1 MYALGGLAVAGAAI
15 ALFRPTP
22 TAVDLA
28 TVQRGE
34 LEVLVVEEG
43 RTRVRDRFEI
53 SAPVAGRVQRIT
65 LDEGD
70 SIEAGQVVAQI
81 DPLPLTSE
89 VRSLMAQIEEMRAER
104 SGVETLRPK
113 AEALSQ
119 AEARIRAAQA
129 AEAEAAA
136 RVREMEERLEQ
147 SRRERQRAESLYED
161 GAIARQSLEDAQL
174 EETTRAQSLEVAQ
187 RILDRTQ
194 AEVSAAR
201 DEFQR
206 LQAEQK
212 DPDYLLQV
220 YDARI
225 RSLEAELTNL
235 VDRANRTDIRSPAT
249 GQVLRIQQKSEQ
261 FVEAGAPLLEV
272 GDLNQL
278 ELVIDLLSSDAVQV
292 NPGDPVRIEQWG
304 GDLGKA
310 RTLTGKVRK
319 IEPSAFT
326 KVSALGVEEQRV
338 NVIVDL
344 NEIPTNLGDRYRTE
358 AQIVVWRAAN
368 VLKVPIGAL
377 FGCDEGWCV
386 FTVRNHKAHRTPI
399 EIGQR
404 NQLEARVQQG
414 LDLGEQV
421 ILYPS
426 EGIQDGTKVRSRA
439 AGAAAPRLGKLRD
452 NSSRRSRN
460 NYRILS
466 KALWGM
472 ARIREF
478 LGHIPLK
485 ALCELSFDLFSKP

>member
-1 MYALGGLAVAGAAI
+1 MTVQPPEQKSEHNGHSRTTEASKAKRRKRFRFRRWMYALGGLAVAGAAI

-53 SAPVAGRVQRIT
+53 SAPVAGRVRRIM

-70 SIEAGQVVAQI
+70 SIEAGQVVAQL

-89 VRSLMAQIEEMRAER
+89 VRSLVAQIEEMRAER

-147 SRRERQRAESLYED
+147 ARRERQRAESLYED
-161 GAIARQSLEDAQL
+161 GAIALQNLEDAQL
-174 EETTRAQSLEVAQ
+174 EETTRAQSLEVA
-187 RILDRTQ
+187 RRTLDRAK

-201 DEFQR
+201 DQFQQ
-206 LQAEQK
+206 LQAEQQ

-225 RSLEAELTNL
+225 RSLEAELVNL
-235 VDRANRTDIRSPAT
+235 VDEAQRTEIRSPAT

-261 FVEAGAPLLEV
+261 FVEAGTPLLEV
-272 GDLNQL
+272 GNLNQL
-278 ELVIDLLSSDAVQV
+278 ELVVDVLSSDAVQI

-304 GDLGKA
+304 GGLDT
-310 RTLTGKVRK
+310 RTLTGHVHR

-344 NEIPTNLGDRYRTE
+344 TEIPTNLGDRYRTE
-358 AQIVVWRAAN
+358 AQIVVWRATD

-377 FGCDEGWCV
+377 FRCDEGWCV
-386 FTVRNHKAHRTPI
+386 FRVQNNQAHRTPI

-404 NQLEARVQQG
+404 NQLEAQVQQG

-421 ILYPS
+421 ILHPS
-426 EGIQDGTKVRSRA
+426 EDIQDGTRVRSRA
-439 AGAAAPRLGKLRD
+439 AGEKRTAT
-452 NSSRRSRN
+452 
-460 NYRILS
+460 
-466 KALWGM
+466 W
-472 ARIREF
+472 
-478 LGHIPLK
+478 
-485 ALCELSFDLFSKP
+485 

>member
-1 MYALGGLAVAGAAI
+1 M
-15 ALFRPTP
+15 
-22 TAVDLA
+22 
-28 TVQRGE
+28 
-34 LEVLVVEEG
+34 
-43 RTRVRDRFEI
+43 
-53 SAPVAGRVQRIT
+53 

-89 VRSLMAQIEEMRAER
+89 VQSLVAQIEEMRAER

-119 AEARIRAAQA
+119 AEARIRAARA

-147 SRRERQRAESLYED
+147 ARRERQRAESLYGD

-174 EETTRAQSLEVAQ
+174 EETTRAQSLEVA
-187 RILDRTQ
+187 RRTLDRAK

-201 DEFQR
+201 DQFQQ
-206 LQAEQK
+206 LQAEQQ

-225 RSLEAELTNL
+225 RSLEAELVNL
-235 VDRANRTDIRSPAT
+235 VDEAQRTEIRSPAT

-261 FVEAGAPLLEV
+261 FVEAGTPLLEV
-272 GDLNQL
+272 GNLNQL
-278 ELVIDLLSSDAVQV
+278 ELVVDVLSSDAVQI

-304 GDLGKA
+304 GGLDT
-310 RTLTGKVRK
+310 RTLTGHVHR

-344 NEIPTNLGDRYRTE
+344 TEIPTNLGDRYRTE
-358 AQIVVWRAAN
+358 AQIVVWRATD

-377 FGCDEGWCV
+377 FRCDEGWCV
-386 FTVRNHKAHRTPI
+386 FRVQNNQAHRTPI

-404 NQLEARVQQG
+404 NQLEAQVQQG

-421 ILYPS
+421 ILHPS
-426 EGIQDGTKVRSRA
+426 EDIQDGTRVRSRA
-439 AGAAAPRLGKLRD
+439 AGEKRTAT
-452 NSSRRSRN
+452 
-460 NYRILS
+460 
-466 KALWGM
+466 W
-472 ARIREF
+472 
-478 LGHIPLK
+478 
-485 ALCELSFDLFSKP
+485 

>member
-53 SAPVAGRVQRIT
+53 SAPVAGRVQRIM

-89 VRSLMAQIEEMRAER
+89 VRSLVAQIEEMRAER

-147 SRRERQRAESLYED
+147 ARRERQRAESLYED
-161 GAIARQSLEDAQL
+161 GAIALQNLEDAQL
-174 EETTRAQSLEVAQ
+174 EETTRAQSLEVA
-187 RILDRTQ
+187 RRTLDRAK

-201 DEFQR
+201 DQFQQ
-206 LQAEQK
+206 LQAEQQ

-225 RSLEAELTNL
+225 RSLEAELVNL
-235 VDRANRTDIRSPAT
+235 VDEAQRTEIRSPAT

-261 FVEAGAPLLEV
+261 FVEAGTPLLEV
-272 GDLNQL
+272 GNLNQL
-278 ELVIDLLSSDAVQV
+278 ELVVDVLSSDAVQI

-304 GDLGKA
+304 GGLDT
-310 RTLTGKVRK
+310 RTLTGHVHR

-344 NEIPTNLGDRYRTE
+344 TEIPTNLGDRYRTE
-358 AQIVVWRAAN
+358 AQIVVWRATD

-377 FGCDEGWCV
+377 FRCDEGWCV
-386 FTVRNHKAHRTPI
+386 FRVQNNQAHRTPI

-404 NQLEARVQQG
+404 NQLEAQVQQG

-421 ILYPS
+421 ILHPS
-426 EGIQDGTKVRSRA
+426 EDIQDGTRVRSRA
-439 AGAAAPRLGKLRD
+439 AGEKRTAT
-452 NSSRRSRN
+452 
-460 NYRILS
+460 
-466 KALWGM
+466 W
-472 ARIREF
+472 
-478 LGHIPLK
+478 
-485 ALCELSFDLFSKP
+485 

>member
-1 MYALGGLAVAGAAI
+1 M
-15 ALFRPTP
+15 
-22 TAVDLA
+22 
-28 TVQRGE
+28 
-34 LEVLVVEEG
+34 
-43 RTRVRDRFEI
+43 
-53 SAPVAGRVQRIT
+53 

-70 SIEAGQVVAQI
+70 SIEAGQVVAQL

-89 VRSLMAQIEEMRAER
+89 VRSLVAQIEEMRAER

-147 SRRERQRAESLYED
+147 ARRERQRAESLYED
-161 GAIARQSLEDAQL
+161 GAIALQNLEDAQL
-174 EETTRAQSLEVAQ
+174 EETTRAQSLEVA
-187 RILDRTQ
+187 RRTLDRAK

-201 DEFQR
+201 DQFQQ
-206 LQAEQK
+206 LQAEQQ

-225 RSLEAELTNL
+225 RSLEAELVNL
-235 VDRANRTDIRSPAT
+235 VDEAQRTEIRSPAT

-261 FVEAGAPLLEV
+261 FVEAGTPLLEV
-272 GDLNQL
+272 GNLNQL
-278 ELVIDLLSSDAVQV
+278 ELVVDVLSSDAVQI

-304 GDLGKA
+304 GGLDT
-310 RTLTGKVRK
+310 RTLTGHVHR

-344 NEIPTNLGDRYRTE
+344 TEIPTNLGDRYRTE
-358 AQIVVWRAAN
+358 AQIVVWRATD

-377 FGCDEGWCV
+377 FRCDEGWCV
-386 FTVRNHKAHRTPI
+386 FRVQNNQAHRTPI

-404 NQLEARVQQG
+404 NQLEAQVQQG

-421 ILYPS
+421 ILHPS
-426 EGIQDGTKVRSRA
+426 EDIQDGTRVRSRA
-439 AGAAAPRLGKLRD
+439 AGEKRTAT
-452 NSSRRSRN
+452 
-460 NYRILS
+460 
-466 KALWGM
+466 W
-472 ARIREF
+472 
-478 LGHIPLK
+478 
-485 ALCELSFDLFSKP
+485 

>member
-1 MYALGGLAVAGAAI
+1 MTVQPPEQKSEHNGHSRTTEASKAKRRKRFRFRRWMYALGGLAVAGAAI

-22 TAVDLA
+22 IAVDLA

-53 SAPVAGRVQRIT
+53 SAPVAGRVQRIM

-89 VRSLMAQIEEMRAER
+89 VQSLVAQIEEMRAER

-119 AEARIRAAQA
+119 AEARIRAARA

-147 SRRERQRAESLYED
+147 ARRERQRAESLYGD

-174 EETTRAQSLEVAQ
+174 EETTRAQSLEVA
-187 RILDRTQ
+187 RRTLDRAK

-201 DEFQR
+201 DQFQQ
-206 LQAEQK
+206 LQAEQQ
-212 DPDYLLQV
+212 DPDYLLKV

-225 RSLEAELTNL
+225 RSLEAELVNL
-235 VDRANRTDIRSPAT
+235 VDEAQRTEIRSPAA

-261 FVEAGAPLLEV
+261 FVEAGTPLLEV
-272 GDLNQL
+272 GNLNQL
-278 ELVIDLLSSDAVQV
+278 ELVVDVLSSDAVQID
-292 NPGDPVRIEQWG
+292 PGDPVRIEQWG
-304 GDLGKA
+304 GGLDT
-310 RTLTGKVRK
+310 RTLTGQVRR

-344 NEIPTNLGDRYRTE
+344 TEIPTNLGDRYRTE
-358 AQIVVWRAAN
+358 AQIVVWRATD

-377 FGCDEGWCV
+377 FRCDEGWCV
-386 FTVRNHKAHRTPI
+386 FRVQNNQAHRTPI

-404 NQLEARVQQG
+404 NQLEAQVQQG

-421 ILYPS
+421 ILHPS
-426 EGIQDGTKVRSRA
+426 ERIRDGTKVH
-439 AGAAAPRLGKLRD
+439 APRS
-452 NSSRRSRN
+452 N
-460 NYRILS
+460 
-466 KALWGM
+466 
-472 ARIREF
+472 E
-478 LGHIPLK
+478 
-485 ALCELSFDLFSKP
+485 

>member
-53 SAPVAGRVQRIT
+53 SAPVAGRVRRIM

-70 SIEAGQVVAQI
+70 SIEAGQVVAQL

-89 VRSLMAQIEEMRAER
+89 VRSLVAQIEEMRAER

-147 SRRERQRAESLYED
+147 ARRERQRAESLYED
-161 GAIARQSLEDAQL
+161 GAIALQNLEDAQL
-174 EETTRAQSLEVAQ
+174 EETTRAQSLEVA
-187 RILDRTQ
+187 RRTLDRAK

-201 DEFQR
+201 DQFQQ
-206 LQAEQK
+206 LQAEQQ

-225 RSLEAELTNL
+225 RSLEAELVNL
-235 VDRANRTDIRSPAT
+235 VDEAQRTEIRSPAT

-261 FVEAGAPLLEV
+261 FVEAGTPLLEV
-272 GDLNQL
+272 GNLNQL
-278 ELVIDLLSSDAVQV
+278 ELVVDVLSSDAVQI

-304 GDLGKA
+304 GGLDT
-310 RTLTGKVRK
+310 RTLTGHVHR

-344 NEIPTNLGDRYRTE
+344 TEIPTNLGDRYRTE
-358 AQIVVWRAAN
+358 AQIVVWRATD

-377 FGCDEGWCV
+377 FRCDEGWCV
-386 FTVRNHKAHRTPI
+386 FRVQNNQAHRTPI

-404 NQLEARVQQG
+404 NQLEAQVQQG

-421 ILYPS
+421 ILHPS
-426 EGIQDGTKVRSRA
+426 EDIQDGTRVRSRA
-439 AGAAAPRLGKLRD
+439 AGEKRTAT
-452 NSSRRSRN
+452 
-460 NYRILS
+460 
-466 KALWGM
+466 W
-472 ARIREF
+472 
-478 LGHIPLK
+478 
-485 ALCELSFDLFSKP
+485 

>member
-22 TAVDLA
+22 IAVDLA

-53 SAPVAGRVQRIT
+53 SAPVAGRVQRIM

-89 VRSLMAQIEEMRAER
+89 VQSLVAQIEEMRAER

-119 AEARIRAAQA
+119 AEARIRAARA

-147 SRRERQRAESLYED
+147 ARRERQRAESLYGD

-174 EETTRAQSLEVAQ
+174 EETTRAQSLEVA
-187 RILDRTQ
+187 RRTLDRAK

-201 DEFQR
+201 DQFQQ
-206 LQAEQK
+206 LQAEQQ
-212 DPDYLLQV
+212 DPDYLLKV

-225 RSLEAELTNL
+225 RSLEAELVNL
-235 VDRANRTDIRSPAT
+235 VDEAQRTEIRSPAA

-261 FVEAGAPLLEV
+261 FVEAGTPLLEV
-272 GDLNQL
+272 GNLNQL
-278 ELVIDLLSSDAVQV
+278 ELVVDVLSSDAVQID
-292 NPGDPVRIEQWG
+292 PGDPVRIEQWG
-304 GDLGKA
+304 GGLDT
-310 RTLTGKVRK
+310 RTLTGQVRR

-344 NEIPTNLGDRYRTE
+344 TEIPTNLGDRYRTE
-358 AQIVVWRAAN
+358 AQIVVWRATD

-377 FGCDEGWCV
+377 FRCDEGWCV
-386 FTVRNHKAHRTPI
+386 FRVQNNQAHRTPI

-404 NQLEARVQQG
+404 NQLEAQVQQG

-421 ILYPS
+421 ILHPS
-426 EGIQDGTKVRSRA
+426 ERIRDGTKVH
-439 AGAAAPRLGKLRD
+439 APRS
-452 NSSRRSRN
+452 N
-460 NYRILS
+460 
-466 KALWGM
+466 
-472 ARIREF
+472 E
-478 LGHIPLK
+478 
-485 ALCELSFDLFSKP
+485 

>member
-1 MYALGGLAVAGAAI
+1 MKVQPPEQKSEPNGRGRAPETSKHKHRQRFRFRYWLYVIGGLAVAGIAL

-34 LEVLVVEEG
+34 LEVMVVEEG
-43 RTRVRDRFEI
+43 KTRVRDRFVI

-81 DPLPLTSE
+81 EPLPLTSE
-89 VRSLMAQIEEMRAER
+89 VRSLVAQIEEMRAER
-104 SGVETLRPK
+104 RGVETLRPK

-119 AEARIRAAQA
+119 AEARIRAARA

-136 RVREMEERLEQ
+136 KVREMEERLKQ
-147 SRRERQRAESLYED
+147 ARRERQRAESLYRD

-174 EETTRAQSLEVAQ
+174 EEITRIQSLEVA
-187 RILDRTQ
+187 RRTLDRTQ
-194 AEVSAAR
+194 AEVSAAQK
-201 DEFQR
+201 EFQR

-225 RSLEAELTNL
+225 RSLEAELANL
-235 VDRANRTDIRSPAT
+235 VDEARRTEIPSPIT
-249 GQVLRIQQKSEQ
+249 GQVLRIEQKSQQ

-272 GDLNQL
+272 GNLDQL
-278 ELVIDLLSSDAVQV
+278 ELVVELLSSDAVRV
-292 NPGDPVRIEQWG
+292 KPGDPVRIEQWG
-304 GDLGKA
+304 GN
-310 RTLTGKVRK
+310 RTLTGKVRRL
-319 IEPSAFT
+319 EPSAFT

-344 NEIPTNLGDRYRTE
+344 DEIPTNLGDGYRTE
-358 AQIVVWRAAN
+358 AQIVVWRAAD

-377 FGCDEGWCV
+377 FRCGEGWCV
-386 FTVRNHKAHRTPI
+386 LTVHNNQAHRTPI
-399 EIGQR
+399 ELGRR
-404 NQLEARVQQG
+404 NQLEAEVRQG
-414 LDLGEQV
+414 LNSGEQV

-426 EGIQDGTKVRSRA
+426 EGIRDGTEVRGDDRV
-439 AGAAAPRLGKLRD
+439 D
-452 NSSRRSRN
+452 
-460 NYRILS
+460 
-466 KALWGM
+466 
-472 ARIREF
+472 
-478 LGHIPLK
+478 
-485 ALCELSFDLFSKP
+485 

>member
-1 MYALGGLAVAGAAI
+1 MTVQPPEQKSEHNGRSRTTEASQAKQRKRFRFRRWLYALGGLAVAGAAI
-15 ALFRPTP
+15 ALFRPTS
-22 TAVDLA
+22 TAVELE

-53 SAPVAGRVQRIT
+53 SAPVAGRMQRLM

-89 VRSLMAQIEEMRAER
+89 VRSLVARIEEMQAER

-147 SRRERQRAESLYED
+147 ARKERQRAESLYQD
-161 GAIARQSLEDAQL
+161 GAIALQSLEDAQL
-174 EETTRAQSLEVAQ
+174 EETTRAQSLEVA
-187 RILDRTQ
+187 RRTLDRAK

-201 DEFQR
+201 DQFQQ
-206 LQAEQK
+206 LQAEQQ
-212 DPDYLLQV
+212 DPDYLLKV

-225 RSLEAELTNL
+225 RSLEAELANL
-235 VDRANRTDIRSPAT
+235 LDREGRADIRSPAS
-249 GQVLRIQQKSEQ
+249 GQVLRIQQQSEQ
-261 FVEAGAPLLEV
+261 FVEAGTPLLEV
-272 GDLNQL
+272 GNLNQL
-278 ELVIDLLSSDAVQV
+278 ELVVDVLSSDAVQI
-292 NPGDPVRIEQWG
+292 NSGDLVRIEQWG
-304 GDLGKA
+304 GGLD
-310 RTLTGKVRK
+310 TPSLTGHVRR

-338 NVIVDL
+338 NVIVEL
-344 NEIPTNLGDRYRTE
+344 NEIPTNLGDRYRAE
-358 AQIVVWRAAN
+358 AQIVVWQAAD

-377 FGCDEGWCV
+377 FRCDEGWCV
-386 FTVRNHKAHRTPI
+386 FRVYNNQAHRTPI
-399 EIGQR
+399 EIGRR
-404 NQLEARVQQG
+404 NQLEAQVRQG

-426 EGIQDGTKVRSRA
+426 ESIRDGTKVH
-439 AGAAAPRLGKLRD
+439 AP
-452 NSSRRSRN
+452 
-460 NYRILS
+460 
-466 KALWGM
+466 
-472 ARIREF
+472 
-478 LGHIPLK
+478 
-485 ALCELSFDLFSKP
+485 ELNE

>member
-1 MYALGGLAVAGAAI
+1 MTVQPPEQKSEHNGHGRATEAAKSKQRKRFKFRRWMYVFGGLAVAGAAI

-28 TVQRGE
+28 TVQQGE

-70 SIEAGQVVAQI
+70 PIEAGQLVAKI

-89 VRSLMAQIEEMRAER
+89 VRSLVAQIEEMRAER

-136 RVREMEERLEQ
+136 RVGEMEERLAQ
-147 SRRERQRAESLYED
+147 ARRERQRAESLYQD
-161 GAIARQSLEDAQL
+161 GAIALQSLEDAQL
-174 EETTRAQSLEVAQ
+174 EETTRTQSLEVA
-187 RILDRTQ
+187 RRTLDRAR
-194 AEVSAAR
+194 AEVSAVR
-201 DEFQR
+201 DEFQQ
-206 LQAEQK
+206 LQAQQQ

-225 RSLEAELTNL
+225 RSLKAELANL
-235 VDRANRTDIRSPAT
+235 TDRERRADIRSPAS
-249 GQVLRIQQKSEQ
+249 GQVLRIEQKSEQ

-272 GDLNQL
+272 GNLNQL
-278 ELVIDLLSSDAVQV
+278 ELVVDVLSSDAVRV

-304 GDLGKA
+304 GSLGTH
-310 RTLTGKVRK
+310 TLTGQVRR

-358 AQIVVWRAAN
+358 AQIVVWQAAD

-377 FGCDEGWCV
+377 FRCNEGWCV
-386 FTVRNHKAHRTPI
+386 FTVHNNQAHRTPI

-404 NQLEARVQQG
+404 NQLEAEVQHG

-421 ILYPS
+421 ILHPS
-426 EGIQDGTKVRSRA
+426 KDIQDGTKVRSRA
-439 AGAAAPRLGKLRD
+439 ASAAA
-452 NSSRRSRN
+452 SR
-460 NYRILS
+460 
-466 KALWGM
+466 
-472 ARIREF
+472 
-478 LGHIPLK
+478 
-485 ALCELSFDLFSKP
+485 

>member
-1 MYALGGLAVAGAAI
+1 LPFSKLLNNFLTFIPMTVQPPEQKSEHNGHSRTTEASKAKRRKRFRFRRWMYALGGLAVAGAAI

-53 SAPVAGRVQRIT
+53 SAPVAGRVRRIM

-70 SIEAGQVVAQI
+70 SIEAGQVVAQL

-89 VRSLMAQIEEMRAER
+89 VRSLVAQIEEMRAER

-147 SRRERQRAESLYED
+147 ARRERQRAESLYED
-161 GAIARQSLEDAQL
+161 GAIALQNLEDAQL
-174 EETTRAQSLEVAQ
+174 EETTRAQSLEVA
-187 RILDRTQ
+187 RRTLDRAK

-201 DEFQR
+201 DQFQQ
-206 LQAEQK
+206 LQAEQQ

-225 RSLEAELTNL
+225 RSLEAELVNL
-235 VDRANRTDIRSPAT
+235 VDEAQRTEIRSPAT

-261 FVEAGAPLLEV
+261 FVEAGTPLLEV
-272 GDLNQL
+272 GNLNQL
-278 ELVIDLLSSDAVQV
+278 ELVVDVLSSDAVQI

-304 GDLGKA
+304 GGLDT
-310 RTLTGKVRK
+310 RTLTGHVHR

-344 NEIPTNLGDRYRTE
+344 TEIPTNLGDRYRTE
-358 AQIVVWRAAN
+358 AQIVVWRATD

-377 FGCDEGWCV
+377 FRCDEGWCV
-386 FTVRNHKAHRTPI
+386 FRVQNNQAHRTPI

-404 NQLEARVQQG
+404 NQLEAQVQQG

-421 ILYPS
+421 ILHPS
-426 EGIQDGTKVRSRA
+426 EDIQDGTRVRSRA
-439 AGAAAPRLGKLRD
+439 AGEKRTAT
-452 NSSRRSRN
+452 
-460 NYRILS
+460 
-466 KALWGM
+466 W
-472 ARIREF
+472 
-478 LGHIPLK
+478 
-485 ALCELSFDLFSKP
+485 

>member
-1 MYALGGLAVAGAAI
+1 
-15 ALFRPTP
+15 
-22 TAVDLA
+22 VDLA

-53 SAPVAGRVQRIT
+53 SAPVAGRVQRIM

-89 VRSLMAQIEEMRAER
+89 VRSLVAQIEEMRAER

-147 SRRERQRAESLYED
+147 ARRERQRAESLYED
-161 GAIARQSLEDAQL
+161 GAIALQNLEDAQL
-174 EETTRAQSLEVAQ
+174 EETTRAQSLEVA
-187 RILDRTQ
+187 RRTLDRAK

-201 DEFQR
+201 DQFQQ
-206 LQAEQK
+206 LQAEQQ

-225 RSLEAELTNL
+225 RSLEAELVNL
-235 VDRANRTDIRSPAT
+235 VDEAQRTEIRSPAT

-261 FVEAGAPLLEV
+261 FVEAGTPLLEV
-272 GDLNQL
+272 GNLNQL
-278 ELVIDLLSSDAVQV
+278 ELVVDVLSSDAVQI

-304 GDLGKA
+304 GGLDT
-310 RTLTGKVRK
+310 RTLTGHVHR

-344 NEIPTNLGDRYRTE
+344 TEIPTNLGDRYRTE
-358 AQIVVWRAAN
+358 AQIVVWRATD

-377 FGCDEGWCV
+377 FRCDEGWCV
-386 FTVRNHKAHRTPI
+386 FRVQNNQAHRTPI

-404 NQLEARVQQG
+404 NQLEAQVQQG

-421 ILYPS
+421 ILHPS
-426 EGIQDGTKVRSRA
+426 EDIQDGTRVRSRA
-439 AGAAAPRLGKLRD
+439 AGEKRTAT
-452 NSSRRSRN
+452 
-460 NYRILS
+460 
-466 KALWGM
+466 W
-472 ARIREF
+472 
-478 LGHIPLK
+478 
-485 ALCELSFDLFSKP
+485 